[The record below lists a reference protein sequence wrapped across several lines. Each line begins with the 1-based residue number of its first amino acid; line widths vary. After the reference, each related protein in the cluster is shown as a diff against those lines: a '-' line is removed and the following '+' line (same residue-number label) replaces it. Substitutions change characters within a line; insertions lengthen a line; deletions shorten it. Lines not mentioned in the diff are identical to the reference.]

1 MNGVMNSAS
10 KTMSS
15 LKRCTDE
22 VVRFRDERDW
32 KQFHTSKD
40 MLLSLYL
47 EVAEL
52 GEHLQWKTE
61 AEFETWLSNNRAVFG
76 EELAD
81 IFYWVLLI
89 AHDTGVDLEKAFESK
104 MGRNR
109 SKYPVDEARGKKLKY
124 THYSK

>member
-1 MNGVMNSAS
+1 MKPSN
-10 KTMSS
+10 KTVSS
-15 LKRCTDE
+15 LKACTEE

-61 AEFETWLSNNRAVFG
+61 AEFGDWIKNNRAVFG

-89 AHDTGVDLEKAFESK
+89 AHDTGVDLETAFDNK
-104 MGRNR
+104 MKRNR
-109 SKYPVDEARGKKLKY
+109 KKYPVDEARGKKLKY
-124 THYSK
+124 THYSKK